1 MNGGTYLLAGH
12 RVHRMG
18 FGAMQLPGP
27 RVFGPPLDRQQAL
40 DVLRCAV
47 AGGVNHVDTAQFY
60 GPDVANELIHAALH
74 PYPEGLVLV
83 SKVGARRDDFGGI
96 HEAQRPK
103 QLREGVLANLDSL
116 QLDQVPVVNLRRHP
130 EAGVPF
136 DEQVAAMV
144 AMREEGLIGAVGLSN
159 VTTEEYEIAK
169 AVTEVACVQ
178 NAYNLADRS
187 DQALVDACA
196 ADGVPY
202 VPFFPLGSAFH
213 PDKPVLTAPAVVATA
228 NRLGATTA
236 QVALAWLLQ
245 QSPNLLLIP
254 GTSSL
259 THLRENLAAAELGLD
274 ARAIDAIA

>member
-1 MNGGTYLLAGH
+1 MNDDTYLLAGH
-12 RVHRMG
+12 WVHRVG

-27 RVFGPPLDRQQAL
+27 LVSGPPRDRLESL
-40 DVLRCAV
+40 DVLRHAV
-47 AGGVNHVDTAQFY
+47 AEGVNHIDTAQFY
-60 GPDVANELIHAALH
+60 GPDVANELIHAALY
-74 PYPEGLVLV
+74 PYPEELVLV
-83 SKVGARRDDFGGI
+83 SKVGARRDSDGI

-103 QLREGVLANLDSL
+103 QLREGVLANLESL

-144 AMREEGLIGAVGLSN
+144 AMRDEGLIGAVGLSN
-159 VTTEEYEIAK
+159 VTFEEYRAAQAI
-169 AVTEVACVQ
+169 TEVACVQ

-187 DQALVDACA
+187 DQALLDACA
-196 ADGVPY
+196 ADGVAY

-228 NRLGATTA
+228 NRLGATAA

-245 QSPNLLLIP
+245 RSPNLLLIP

-259 THLRENLAAAELGLD
+259 THLRENLAAAELELD

>member
-1 MNGGTYLLAGH
+1 MNDDTYLLAGH
-12 RVHRMG
+12 WVHRVG

-27 RVFGPPLDRQQAL
+27 PASGPPRDRLESL
-40 DVLRCAV
+40 DVLRHAV
-47 AGGVNHVDTAQFY
+47 AEGVNHIDTAQFY
-60 GPDVANELIHAALH
+60 GPDVANELIHAALY
-74 PYPEGLVLV
+74 PYPEELVLV
-83 SKVGARRDDFGGI
+83 SKVGARRDSDGI

-103 QLREGVLANLDSL
+103 QLREGVLANLESL

-136 DEQVAAMV
+136 GEQVAAMV
-144 AMREEGLIGAVGLSN
+144 AMRDEGLIGAVGLSN
-159 VTTEEYEIAK
+159 VTFEEYRTAQAI
-169 AVTEVACVQ
+169 TEVACVQ

-187 DQALVDACA
+187 DQALLDACA
-196 ADGVPY
+196 ADGVAY

-213 PDKPVLTAPAVVATA
+213 PGKPVLTAPAVVATA
-228 NRLGATTA
+228 DRLGATTA

-245 QSPNLLLIP
+245 RSPNLLLIP

-259 THLRENLAAAELGLD
+259 THLRENLAAAELELD